1 MQEQKQEA
9 PVTTDSID
17 QFDTQSFFKENLGKA
32 DDGSLTIV
40 GDEHSPMELA
50 LLETEKRRRG
60 SQASTSREKARA
72 DQATLELSKVKDG
85 IQGLTP
91 QTMTVDEALKYSD
104 PDEYIKQSLEAQ
116 SAPSPYQEVFNTANK
131 QAIQE
136 ANQMTM
142 ESVLEQ
148 HNIANPNRQVTA
160 DMMELDL
167 PPRLIREF
175 GQGQMSPQDF
185 LGQAADLLYRPT
197 ETYNEPIASMPNLG
211 DVAGQSSPT
220 DDGSNDKLMEN
231 YSTAV
236 F

>member
-220 DDGSNDKLMEN
+220 DDGSNDKMMEN
-231 YSTAV
+231 YSSAV